1 MTSYGL
7 NKTTLLDYPGHLAAT
22 IFTGGCNFCCPFC
35 HNKDLVLSPASALTI
50 SKDELL
56 SFLDKRKQILDGIC
70 ITGGEP
76 TLYSDLPEL
85 IKRIKEMGYQIKLD
99 TNGTNPSM
107 LRSLYEQQLLDY
119 VAMDIKNS
127 LDSYSKTAG
136 ISTQTFASLK
146 SALLESVSL
155 IQTSG
160 IDYEFRTT
168 VVSELHTAE
177 DFKKIGQWI
186 YGAKAYYLQ
195 SYEDSP
201 QVIQPGFHP
210 HSKDTLQSF
219 VSLLK
224 PYIENVELRGI
235 Q

>member
-35 HNKDLVLSPASALTI
+35 HNKDLVLNPASALTI
-50 SKDELL
+50 SKEELL
-56 SFLDKRKQILDGIC
+56 SFLDKRKQILNGIC

-107 LRSLYEQQLLDY
+107 LHSLYEQQLLDY

-127 LDSYSKTAG
+127 LDSYPKTAG

-146 SALLESVSL
+146 PAILESVCL

-168 VVSELHTAE
+168 VVGELHTAE
-177 DFKKIGQWI
+177 DIKKIGQWI

-195 SYEDSP
+195 SYEDSQ

-224 PYIENVELRGI
+224 PYIEKVELRGV